1 MPTERHGVKAYN
13 SGMSKHPDVVVV
25 GGGIIGLSVAYHL
38 ANDGATVTV
47 LDRGDLGAEAS
58 WAGAGI
64 IPPGNPDRAAT
75 PIDKLRAIGS
85 AAFAAFSA
93 ELRERTGIDNG
104 YRRCGG
110 IEFLQPEDEG
120 IQDLW
125 KAEGIDFRWLSHEGV
140 ARLEPIWFRPPG
152 RAFLLPDTA
161 QVRNPWH
168 MRAMIAACR
177 QLGVNLR
184 PHTPVAGWER
194 GMGRVVG
201 VRLGNGETMTGG
213 RFLLAAGAWSEAF
226 LEPLGHAP
234 HLHPVRGQIVLFK
247 HPRADVLG
255 RVLTLGKEYLVPRG
269 DGRILVGSTEEPEA
283 KFEKGNTVE
292 GVTKLRELAVR
303 VIPPL
308 EQAEVEKCWSGLR
321 PGSPDGLP
329 FLGGVPGW
337 ANVFVAA
344 GHFRA
349 GVQLSLGTGRAMAE
363 LMTGK
368 EPCVPLDAF
377 RLDRTP
383 GAGAR
388 PMFRS

>member
-1 MPTERHGVKAYN
+1 
-13 SGMSKHPDVVVV
+13 MSKHPDVVVV
-25 GGGIIGLSVAYHL
+25 GGGIIGLSGAYFL
-38 ANDGATVTV
+38 ANDGAAVTV

-64 IPPGNPDRAAT
+64 LPPGTPDRAAT
-75 PIDKLRAIGS
+75 PIDQLRAIGS
-85 AAFAAFSA
+85 TEFAAFSA

-110 IEFLQPEDEG
+110 IEFLQPDDEDVLP
-120 IQDLW
+120 LW
-125 KAEGIDFRWLSHEGV
+125 KAEGIWV
-140 ARLEPIWFRPPG
+140 EPLRGPVPGLGDIPG

-161 QVRNPWH
+161 QVRNPRH
-168 MRAMIAACR
+168 LRALIAACNHR
-177 QLGVNLR
+177 GVTLR
-184 PHTPVAGWER
+184 PHTPVGGWVMDS
-194 GMGRVVG
+194 GKVAG
-201 VRLGNGETMTGG
+201 VRLGNSEVVVGG
-213 RFLLAAGAWSEAF
+213 RYLLAAGAWSEMF
-226 LEPLGHAP
+226 LEPLGHRP
-234 HLHPVRGQIVLFK
+234 HVHPVRGQIVLFK
-247 HPRADVLG
+247 HPRADVLLHI
-255 RVLTLGKEYLVPRG
+255 LTLGKEYLVPRG
-269 DGRILVGSTEEPEA
+269 DGHILIGSTEEPA
-283 KFEKGNTVE
+283 AGFEKANTAD
-292 GVTKLRELAVR
+292 GVGKLRELAIRTV
-303 VIPPL
+303 PAL
-308 EQAEVEKCWSGLR
+308 KSAEVEKCWSGLR

-329 FLGGVPGW
+329 FLGAVPGW

-368 EPCVPLDAF
+368 TPCVPLDAF